1 MKYREQEKGSSLSS
15 SEFTDVLSELT
26 RDVTIQ
32 RSAFG
37 VDFLVPDVDQ
47 NVTDIPPE
55 NVRVLSKFLRDNNIP
70 VTADNLL
77 KAQRQASQ

>member
-1 MKYREQEKGSSLSS
+1 
-15 SEFTDVLSELT
+15 VLSDLT
-26 RDVTIQ
+26 REVTIE

-37 VDFLVPDVDQ
+37 IDFLAPDVEQ
-47 NVTDIPPE
+47 NVTEIPPE
-55 NVRVLSKFLRDNNIP
+55 NVRTLSKFLRDNGVP